1 MNEPVQEVGIKV
13 VPTLLTTEN
22 VNFVW
27 VNFKLNSY
35 KLIDLII
42 RLLIFCE
49 LLFTWNKITS
59 FYVL

>member
-27 VNFKLNSY
+27 ANFKLNSY
-35 KLIDLII
+35 KLVDLII